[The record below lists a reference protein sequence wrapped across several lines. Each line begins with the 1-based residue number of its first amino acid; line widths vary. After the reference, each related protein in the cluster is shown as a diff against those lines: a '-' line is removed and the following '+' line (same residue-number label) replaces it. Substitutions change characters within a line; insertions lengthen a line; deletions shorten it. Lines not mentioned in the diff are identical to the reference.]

1 MTAKR
6 ALTWFSVGL
15 LLVGTA
21 PAPLLAQDQA
31 SPADSS
37 APDGGSPDQ
46 GYDNQQLDALLAP
59 VALYPDQLLTQ
70 ILMASTYPLQVVEAQ
85 RWLQD
90 PANKALTGDA
100 LTSALAAKD
109 WDPSVKSLAPFPQ
122 VLAMMNS
129 KLDWMQQ
136 VGYAMGDQQ
145 SDVWASVQRL
155 RGQAQAAGTL
165 KSTDQQTVSTQ
176 DNSII
181 IEPAQ
186 PNVVYV
192 PTYNPVN
199 VYGTWA
205 YPAYP
210 PVYIPPPPG
219 YYFGAAVV
227 AGLAFGAAVAIN
239 NGLWGWARPHWG
251 YGGTYV
257 NINRYNT
264 ININRTQINNNNWRP
279 GGPGYRP
286 GGGGNRPPPGPV
298 GPPHGGVRPGYNGGG
313 EQRPVNPSR
322 PGQNGGGEQRPVNPS
337 RPGQNGGGEQRP
349 VNPSRPGQNG
359 GGEQRPVNP
368 SRPGQNGGGEQ
379 RPANPSRPGQ
389 NGGGEQRPTNPSRSG
404 QNGGGQQRP
413 HGGDRPGSH
422 GGGQQR
428 PHNGGRPGGGGQ
440 HRPSG
445 GHRSGGGGGG
455 HRGGGGAHRPR

>member
-1 MTAKR
+1 MTYR
-6 ALTWFSVGL
+6 QLLTYASIGL

-21 PAPLLAQDQA
+21 PAPLLAQTPPPD
-31 SPADSS
+31 PA
-37 APDGGSPDQ
+37 ADGGSADQ
-46 GYDNQQLDALLAP
+46 AYSPQQLDALLAP
-59 VALYPDQLLTQ
+59 VALYPDELLTQ
-70 ILMASTYPLQVVEAQ
+70 TLMATTYPLQVVEAE

-100 LTSALAAKD
+100 LTQALAAKD
-109 WDPSVKSLAPFPQ
+109 WDPSVKSLVPFPQ
-122 VLAMMNS
+122 VLAMLNS

-145 SDVWASVQRL
+145 ADVWASVQRL
-155 RGQAQAAGTL
+155 RAQAQAAGTL

-176 DNSII
+176 DSAIV

-192 PTYNPVN
+192 PTYNPAY

-227 AGLAFGAAVAIN
+227 AGLAFGAAIAIN

-251 YGGTYV
+251 YGGVYV
-257 NINRYNT
+257 NVNRYNT
-264 ININRTQINNNNWRP
+264 ININRTQINNNNWRG

-313 EQRPVNPSR
+313 VQRPTNPSR
-322 PGQNGGGEQRPVNPS
+322 PGQNGGGIPPRNPNTRPGGNGGGEQKPHNGSRPGYHGGGERKPTNPS
-337 RPGQNGGGEQRP
+337 RPGQNGGGVQK
-349 VNPSRPGQNG
+349 
-359 GGEQRPVNP
+359 
-368 SRPGQNGGGEQ
+368 
-379 RPANPSRPGQ
+379 
-389 NGGGEQRPTNPSRSG
+389 
-404 QNGGGQQRP
+404 P
-413 HGGDRPGSH
+413 HH
-422 GGGQQR
+422 ET
-428 PHNGGRPGGGGQ
+428 RPGGGGQ
-440 HRPSG
+440 HNRPSG
-445 GHRSGGGGGG
+445 GRHGGGGG
-455 HRGGGGAHRPR
+455 HRAAPKRGGRPG